1 MWWFLPLSHWVFIT
15 ALQNIQRSTDPLL
28 QPCTL
33 FPVLP
38 LFSSI
43 VLIRNRSR
51 EICTAPLIAFSSQGP
66 KPKPIITSSQ
76 MEPSENHHDQTS
88 PNKRESGAKQ
98 AALWDRIWV
107 SLIQQAKWF
116 YRHHK
121 ESGDQQ
127 IILAPLISRT
137 TFYSNPSVSC
147 SDTEN
152 GLDPLS
158 ADRISWS
165 IFEKAIQY
173 RYFSPYEVWA
183 MSSQTSRGCW
193 CH

>member
-28 QPCTL
+28 QPSTL

-43 VLIRNRSR
+43 VLIRNRSG
-51 EICTAPLIAFSSQGP
+51 EICTAPFIAFSSQGP

-76 MEPSENHHDQTS
+76 TEPSENHHDQTS

-98 AALWDRIWV
+98 AALWDWIWV
-107 SLIQQAKWF
+107 SLIQQAKV
-116 YRHHK
+116 RGSTNHL
-121 ESGDQQ
+121 GP
-127 IILAPLISRT
+127 INICT

-152 GLDPLS
+152 GHSTGLTNRSFHLDLLS

-173 RYFSPYEVWA
+173 RYFSPYEV
-183 MSSQTSRGCW
+183 
-193 CH
+193 